1 MKKLKVN
8 SEKFRVMAVVILL
21 MMAVIVKAQN
31 VTISGTVTDERGEPL
46 IGATVK
52 AVGKQGGTITDL
64 DGNYKLTTAQ
74 GVSQVEVSYIGYRT
88 QKVKIKNGKA
98 DVQMR
103 EDGNQLDD
111 VVVIGYG
118 SVKRGDVTAAVAK
131 IKGDEL
137 ADRPVANV
145 ASALQ
150 GELAGVEVQSISGEP
165 GGSVQIKVRGA
176 TSINEDGNSNPLYVV
191 DGVPM
196 DDDFDLSQLNPQDI
210 ESIEVLK
217 DASSSAIYGSRGANG
232 VIIITQKQG
241 SKNDK
246 VSVTASVNMSLSTP
260 ERYMPVQ
267 SPAEWMDWRKMYNY
281 SNYVSSYP
289 DTGAQAGDSYLHQIV
304 VTGGSANVNQVI
316 DPRWNMPGY
325 GGLSTVDWQKA
336 MYRTALTQNYNLSI
350 TQGSDLGNYRA
361 SIGFIN
367 QEGIMINT
375 GYKRLN
381 AKLNS
386 RTTIAKKLQLGID
399 LSAQLGVTNAG
410 DTDGK
415 DKTSQYALTM
425 VPVVEQKDG
434 LNTGVEG
441 YGQRYMYAGSTV
453 SPVAVMNQ
461 RDYRKEQLR
470 VMASAFAKY
479 ELVKG
484 LDAEVLGSW
493 IFNNTESKTFSPS
506 TINQNHSLENTT
518 SKWDGNRSHKYLLQ
532 TTVTYDHTWAEK
544 HHLNVVGGWSM
555 ESSQDASR
563 YTMAAKQFPNNIIQ
577 GWTINDVTP
586 TTFTATYSTDD
597 HLLSYFARAE
607 YGYDSRYLLHASIRR
622 DGSSR
627 FGKNRKWGTFPAVS
641 AAWRISNEHF
651 WKEEWVVN
659 QLKARVSYGS
669 NGMNSI
675 PANAADG
682 MMANSYYSNVSGQT
696 LSGLIPASTDNTE
709 LGWQKTNSWNFGVDV
724 SLFKNRIS
732 FAVDYYVKTI
742 EDMLYHVTLPSV
754 VGYSSAY
761 DNIGNIRTKGFEL
774 ELKTE
779 NLVGKL
785 KWTTKFSL
793 GHSTNEV
800 ISLGNNDNLPAGYDK
815 SSGGT
820 QIIAVGHPVG
830 EYYMYIAD
838 GVYMTQD
845 DLKKYP
851 TQATSEVGQVR
862 YRDVN
867 GDGYIDENDRTF
879 CGKPQ
884 PSFTYGMTNTFK
896 YKNWDASF
904 LITAQTGG
912 KIWQALGRAFNW
924 QGRNQSTNHLDIWK
938 DMWVSEQQPG
948 NGIVPRASS
957 TTALEEYSTR
967 WLYSTDFI
975 KLKNITIGYRLR
987 FKKNAIVNNMRFTAS
1002 CENVFMLTGY
1012 KHGYSPE
1019 VNNSGSKIDVYDYAS
1034 YPLQR
1039 TFSLGINA
1047 TF

>member
-1 MKKLKVN
+1 
-8 SEKFRVMAVVILL
+8 
-21 MMAVIVKAQN
+21 
-31 VTISGTVTDERGEPL
+31 
-46 IGATVK
+46 
-52 AVGKQGGTITDL
+52 
-64 DGNYKLTTAQ
+64 
-74 GVSQVEVSYIGYRT
+74 
-88 QKVKIKNGKA
+88 
-98 DVQMR
+98 
-103 EDGNQLDD
+103 
-111 VVVIGYG
+111 
-118 SVKRGDVTAAVAK
+118 
-131 IKGDEL
+131 
-137 ADRPVANV
+137 
-145 ASALQ
+145 
-150 GELAGVEVQSISGEP
+150 
-165 GGSVQIKVRGA
+165 
-176 TSINEDGNSNPLYVV
+176 
-191 DGVPM
+191 
-196 DDDFDLSQLNPQDI
+196 
-210 ESIEVLK
+210 
-217 DASSSAIYGSRGANG
+217 
-232 VIIITQKQG
+232 
-241 SKNDK
+241 
-246 VSVTASVNMSLSTP
+246 
-260 ERYMPVQ
+260 
-267 SPAEWMDWRKMYNY
+267 MYNY
-281 SNYVSSYP
+281 SNYVT
-289 DTGAQAGDSYLHQIV
+289 DHADQGALAGDSYLKQII
-304 VTGGSANVNQVI
+304 VTQGSAGVNQVI

-336 MYRTALTQNYNLSI
+336 MYRPALTQNYNLSL
-350 TQGSDLGNYRA
+350 TQGNEKSNYRA
-361 SIGFIN
+361 SVGFIN
-367 QEGIMINT
+367 QDGIMINT

-381 AKLNS
+381 AKLTS
-386 RTTIAKKLQLGID
+386 RSTIAKKLQVGID
-399 LSAQLGVTNAG
+399 LSAQMGITNSG

-425 VPVVEQKDG
+425 VPVVESKDG
-434 LNTGVEG
+434 LNVGMEG
-441 YGQRYMYAGSTV
+441 YGARYMYAGSTV
-453 SPVAVMNQ
+453 SPVAVMQ
-461 RDYRKEQLR
+461 ERYYRKEQVR
-470 VMASAFAKY
+470 IMGSAFARY
-479 ELVKG
+479 DLMTG
-484 LDAEVLGSW
+484 LQAEVLGSW

-506 TINQNHSLENTT
+506 SINQNHSLENTT
-518 SKWDGNRSHKYLLQ
+518 SKWDGSRSHKYLLQ
-532 TTVTYDHTWAEK
+532 ATTTYDNTFAEK
-544 HHLNVVGGWSM
+544 HHLNVVAGWSM

-563 YTMAAKQFPNNIIQ
+563 YTMAAKQFPNNILM

-586 TTFTATYSTDD
+586 TTFSATYTTDD
-597 HLLSYFARAE
+597 HLVSYFARAE

-627 FGKNRKWGTFPAVS
+627 FGKNRKWGTFPAFS
-641 AAWRISNEHF
+641 AAWRINNEHF
-651 WKEEWVVN
+651 WPEHFVVN
-659 QLKARVSYGS
+659 QAKLRVSYGS

-682 MMANSYYSNVSGQT
+682 MMEASYYSNPAGTT
-696 LSGLIPASTDNTE
+696 LSGLVPASTDNTE
-709 LGWQKTNSWNFGVDV
+709 LGWQKTYSWNFGTDI
-724 SLFKNRIS
+724 SLFNSRIS
-732 FAVDYYVKTI
+732 LAFDYYVKTI
-742 EDMLYHVTLPSV
+742 RDMLYRVTLPSL
-754 VGYSSAY
+754 VGYESAY
-761 DNIGNIRTKGFEL
+761 DNIGNIRTKGIEL

-800 ISLGNNDNLPAGYDK
+800 IDLGNNDNLPAGYDK

-820 QIIAVGHPVG
+820 QIISVGHPVG
-830 EYYMYIAD
+830 EYYLYIAD

-851 TQATSEVGQVR
+851 TQATSDVGQVR

-867 GDGYIDENDRTF
+867 GDGHIDEKDRTY

-924 QGRNQSTNHLDIWK
+924 QGRNQSTNHLDIWN

-957 TTALEEYSTR
+957 TSALEEYSTR

-975 KLKNITIGYRLR
+975 KLKNITIGYRMH
-987 FKKNAIVNNMRFTAS
+987 FKRKTSIVKNLRFTAS

-1039 TFSLGINA
+1039 TFALGVNA

>member
-1 MKKLKVN
+1 MMKKNIFAIILLLMTT
-8 SEKFRVMAVVILL
+8 VMAQ
-21 MMAVIVKAQN
+21 AQN
-31 VTISGTVTDERGEPL
+31 VTIKGNVTDERGEVL

-52 AVGKQGGTITDL
+52 PVGSQGGTVTDI
-64 DGNYKLTTAQ
+64 DGNYQLSVKQ
-74 GVSQVEVSYIGYRT
+74 GVKQVEVSYIGYRT
-88 QKVKIKNGKA
+88 QKVNVKNGQA
-98 DVQMR
+98 NVQMR
-103 EDGNQLDD
+103 EDGNQLND

-131 IKGDEL
+131 VKGEEL

-150 GELAGVEVQSISGEP
+150 GELAGVDVQTTSGEP

-176 TSINEDGNSNPLYVV
+176 TSINEDGSSNPLYVV

-196 DDDFDLSQLNPQDI
+196 DEGFDLTQLNPQDI

-232 VIIITQKQG
+232 VVIITQKHG

-246 VSVTASVNMSLSTP
+246 LSVTASVNLSVSTP

-267 SPAEWMDWRKMYNY
+267 TASEWIDWRKMYNY
-281 SNYVSSYP
+281 SNYVRDHASE
-289 DTGAQAGDSYLHQIV
+289 GALDGDSYLKQIII
-304 VTGGSANVNQVI
+304 TQGSAGANQVI

-336 MYRTALTQNYNLSI
+336 MYRPALTQNYNLSI
-350 TQGSDLGNYRA
+350 TQGNEKSNYRA
-361 SIGFIN
+361 SVGFIN
-367 QEGIMINT
+367 QDGIMINT

-381 AKLNS
+381 AKLTS
-386 RTTIAKKLQLGID
+386 RSTIAKKLQVGID
-399 LSAQLGVTNAG
+399 LSAQYGITNAG

-425 VPVVEQKDG
+425 VPVVESKDG
-434 LNTGVEG
+434 LNVGMEG
-441 YGQRYMYAGSTV
+441 YGARYIYAGSTV
-453 SPVAVMNQ
+453 SPVAVMNE
-461 RDYRKEQLR
+461 RYYRKEQIR
-470 VMASAFAKY
+470 VMASAFARY
-479 ELVKG
+479 DILKG
-484 LDAEVLGSW
+484 LQAEVLGSW

-506 TINQNHSLENTT
+506 TVNQNHSLENTT

-532 TTVTYDHTWAEK
+532 ATATYDNTFAEK

-563 YTMAAKQFPNNIIQ
+563 YTMGAKQFPNNQIM

-586 TTFTATYSTDD
+586 TTFTATYTTDD
-597 HLLSYFARAE
+597 HLISYFARAE
-607 YGYDSRYLLHASIRR
+607 YAYDSRYLLHASIRR

-627 FGKNRKWGTFPAVS
+627 FGKNRKWGTFPAFS

-651 WKEEWVVN
+651 WPEHFVVN
-659 QLKARVSYGS
+659 QAKLRVSYGS

-682 MMANSYYSNVSGQT
+682 MMEASYYSNPAGTT
-696 LSGLIPASTDNTE
+696 LSGLVPASTDNTE
-709 LGWQKTNSWNFGVDV
+709 LGWQKTYSWNFGTDI
-724 SLFKNRIS
+724 SLFNNRIS

-742 EDMLYHVTLPSV
+742 KDMLYRVTLPSV

-800 ISLGNNDNLPAGYDK
+800 IDLGNNDNLPAGYDK

-820 QIIAVGHPVG
+820 QIISVGHPVG
-830 EYYMYIAD
+830 EYYLYIAD

-851 TQATSEVGQVR
+851 TQATSDVGQVR

-867 GDGYIDENDRTF
+867 GDGHIDEKDRTY

-904 LITAQTGG
+904 MITAQTGG

-938 DMWVSEQQPG
+938 DMWVSEEQPG

-957 TTALEEYSTR
+957 TSALEEYSTR

-987 FKKNAIVNNMRFTAS
+987 FKRKNSIVKNIRFTAS

-1039 TFSLGINA
+1039 TFALGVNA